1 MIPNGRRL
9 DNNAVSL
16 LLLELEIVLKKQ
28 SKKDGENTE
37 IVENRQRMIEN
48 NRGEQNRD
56 DLSSS
61 HHEREDKSAE
71 LLNRDEYEYLPDSA
85 RHGQEKHVESDVR
98 VLAEERERL
107 AQLALKH
114 ETHKRVGRRVEVR
127 KQHERH
133 TRHVVVAN
141 EVILPRRRE
150 TIADQIAQQAQETR
164 ERRLDHF
171 ACLREVL
178 LAQIAEHEYSHADY
192 SHAQIFIAFV
202 GLVRD
207 DFTYKSNL

>member
-28 SKKDGENTE
+28 SKKDGENAE
-37 IVENRQRMIEN
+37 IVENRERMIED

-61 HHEREDKSAE
+61 HHEREDKSTE

-98 VLAEERERL
+98 MIAEKRERL

-114 ETHKRVGRRVEVR
+114 ETHERVGRRVEVR
-127 KQHERH
+127 EQHE
-133 TRHVVVAN
+133 
-141 EVILPRRRE
+141 
-150 TIADQIAQQAQETR
+150 
-164 ERRLDHF
+164 
-171 ACLREVL
+171 
-178 LAQIAEHEYSHADY
+178 
-192 SHAQIFIAFV
+192 
-202 GLVRD
+202 
-207 DFTYKSNL
+207 